1 MPAPSTSRGR
11 IRLRVL
17 LLLAV
22 GLRTVILQA
31 DSGDPWNAGLL
42 YDQFDLTLSEGS
54 RTEMVGP
61 FHYRQEEPERNIW
74 ALPPLFSHTGYPEVN
89 AEEVDVLFP
98 LWTYDRFDKQTRWQF
113 LQVINW
119 SSGNY
124 SDDSIRS
131 RLTLFPFYF
140 HQRSTNP
147 EQSYTAV
154 WPFYGHLTRRL
165 YYSQIDFV
173 LWPIY
178 VKTKREASVGRTPED
193 EFISPFFRWREERR
207 VDVTTYNVLAPF
219 FHYRTGP
226 GMEGW
231 QAWPLFHWEKKSIG
245 ARTNQWGEAQVVPG
259 YTHLH
264 LFWPLFFYQNRRLG
278 TENEERFRA
287 FLPFFSSLHSPARD
301 STSYLWPI
309 GLTLTDDRA
318 RGYHEVGAPWPFIVF
333 ARGEGKTADRVW
345 PFYGRAFN
353 DTLESRFIMWP
364 VFKYNAVHASTYDR
378 RRSRILWFLYSNT
391 VEEDKDNDRFRRRVD
406 VWPLFTHRREMD
418 GSTRLQI
425 LALLEPW
432 LPNIKSIE
440 RNYSPLWSL
449 WRSECNPATQASSQS
464 LLWNLYRRER
474 HADGKKC
481 SLLFG
486 LFQYQSGPGGK
497 GLRVFYVP
505 IARPDPAQADAP
517 ADDHEH
523 VQPSR

>member
-1 MPAPSTSRGR
+1 MFAPPQTTRR
-11 IRLRVL
+11 VRRLL
-17 LLLAV
+17 LLLAA
-22 GLRTVILQA
+22 GLCRATLAA
-31 DSGDPWNAGLL
+31 DPGDPWNAGLI
-42 YDQFDLTLSEGS
+42 YDQYDLTLSEGI

-61 FHYRQEEPERNIW
+61 FYYREEEPERTLW
-74 ALPPLFSHTGYPEVN
+74 ALPPLFSRTEYPEVN
-89 AEEVDVLFP
+89 AEERDVLFP
-98 LWTYDRFDKQTRWQF
+98 LWTYDRHGQQGRWQF
-113 LQVINW
+113 LQIISRSW
-119 SSGNY
+119 GDY
-124 SDDSIRS
+124 SDDTIRS

-147 EQSYTAV
+147 DQNYTAV
-154 WPFYGHLTRRL
+154 WPIFGHLDRRL
-165 YYSQIDFV
+165 YYSGIDFV

-226 GMEGW
+226 GMTGW
-231 QAWPLFHWEKKSIG
+231 QAWPLFHWEQKSVG
-245 ARTNQWGEAQVVPG
+245 ARTNSWGEAQVVPG

-264 LFWPLFFYQNRRLG
+264 LFWPLFFYQDRRLG
-278 TENEERFRA
+278 TENEEHFRA
-287 FLPFFSSLHSPARD
+287 CLPFFSGLRSPARD

-333 ARGEGKTADRVW
+333 ARGEGKTTDRVW
-345 PFYGRAFN
+345 PFYGRSFN
-353 DTLESRFIMWP
+353 NTLESRFILWP
-364 VFKYNAVHASTYDR
+364 VFKYNAVKASAYER
-378 RRSRILWFLYSNT
+378 RRSRILWFLYSHT
-391 VEEDKDNDRFRRRVD
+391 VEEDKDRDLFRRRVD
-406 VWPLFTHRREMD
+406 LWPVFTHRREMD

-449 WRSECNPATQASSQS
+449 WRSEHSPKASASSQS
-464 LLWNLYRRER
+464 LLWNLYRSERRE
-474 HADGKKC
+474 DVKKC

-497 GLRVFYVP
+497 GVRVLYIP
-505 IARPDPAQADAP
+505 IARPDPAQKATP
-517 ADDHEH
+517 ADENDQAE
-523 VQPSR
+523 PTR